1 MRTAGEII
9 EEILER
15 DGVSQ
20 SDLAEMMDTDRRA
33 IYQTLRKCQDIKYS
47 KFEEMLD
54 KLGYRIMI
62 EKKQQLWGCFF
73 FNIKIHI

>member
-33 IYQTLRKCQDIKYS
+33 IHQTLRKCQDIKYS
-47 KFEEMLD
+47 KFAEMLD
-54 KLGYRIMI
+54 KLGYRITI
-62 EKKQQLWGCFF
+62 EKK
-73 FNIKIHI
+73 

>member
-33 IYQTLRKCQDIKYS
+33 VHQMLRKTQDIKYG
-47 KFEEMLD
+47 KFAEMLE
-54 KLGYRIMI
+54 KLGYEIAI
-62 EKKQQLWGCFF
+62 QKK
-73 FNIKIHI
+73 